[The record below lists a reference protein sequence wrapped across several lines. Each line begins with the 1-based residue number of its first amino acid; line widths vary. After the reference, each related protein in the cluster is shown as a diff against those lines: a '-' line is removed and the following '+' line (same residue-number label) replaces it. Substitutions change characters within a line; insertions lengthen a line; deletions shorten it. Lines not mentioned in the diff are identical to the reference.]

1 MKNKLSLFLLIFGL
15 GLQAQAQLSLGI
27 KGGYTRAWEDY
38 GDVALPPNA
47 PIEINGA
54 NVTLMSWYRFNR
66 RLSVGIEPGYVR
78 RGAACIPGFVIW
90 NGDTRFLLD
99 YVEMPVMIRFD
110 ILSLAK
116 QRFQLYSKLGA
127 GASMIVRAQQEV
139 VRFDDPEATT
149 RTPID
154 LGENSILNRWDTGGY
169 AAVGTSLKLGQN
181 QLLLEG
187 NYYYGLIDASRNLE
201 SQNRSFNVNL
211 GFMHNF

>member
-1 MKNKLSLFLLIFGL
+1 
-15 GLQAQAQLSLGI
+15 
-27 KGGYTRAWEDY
+27 
-38 GDVALPPNA
+38 
-47 PIEINGA
+47 
-54 NVTLMSWYRFNR
+54 
-66 RLSVGIEPGYVR
+66 
-78 RGAACIPGFVIW
+78 
-90 NGDTRFLLD
+90 
-99 YVEMPVMIRFD
+99 
-110 ILSLAK
+110 
-116 QRFQLYSKLGA
+116 
-127 GASMIVRAQQEV
+127 MIVRAQQEV

-187 NYYYGLIDASRNLE
+187 SFYYGLIDASRSFQ